1 MNDAGTP
8 PWEEVTEEYTRRLVA
23 ISSVSPGP
31 GEIEAAKEAL
41 AIMRE
46 DGLEHEYQESGL
58 EALIGDPHGR
68 SIAYALVRGSTPR
81 TFVVL
86 GHLDTVGTSD
96 YRTLEAHA
104 LSPDDLESRFDELS
118 LLAPDV
124 VGFEPKDWMYGRG
137 AADMKSGVAAMLAVT
152 RHLARRN
159 RAAPLPFSVVCIAT
173 VDEENESAGVIQ
185 AVRLLTEL
193 RDRHRL
199 DFVGAINT
207 DYVSE
212 RFAGDTARPVYA
224 GTVGKLLPSF
234 LAIGAPGHAGAPFDG
249 LDANLVLAEL
259 VRDISLDPGL
269 ADIAEG
275 VAPGPPVTLRAGDL
289 KARYDTQ
296 LALSAQLAVN
306 LVTVSVTPGVVL
318 EQLRQ
323 VATLSLRRV
332 ESRVL
337 AAEFAWRKRAG
348 LGPRRRPAAQGDAH
362 TYSEV
367 ARKVEEAHGREALES
382 ALEEARAGFTDS
394 MDSRRRCLA
403 LVEAAWRMSGLPSP
417 AVVVYFAP
425 PYYPHL
431 APRPS
436 PLLDALRTVVAAH
449 PELDLVY
456 EPYFPLLS
464 DLSYLGHQAGAGI
477 EDLVANMP
485 IWPLGYSL
493 PLDGTRAL
501 DMPVINIGP
510 YGFGVH
516 QAGERVHRAYS
527 FGAVPQ
533 LILETMERAAS

>member
-1 MNDAGTP
+1 MDDVGDP
-8 PWEEVTEEYTRRLVA
+8 RWVEITEEFTRRLVA

-31 GEIEAAKEAL
+31 GEIEAARQAL
-41 AIMRE
+41 AILRE
-46 DGLEHEYQESGL
+46 GGLEHDYAESGL
-58 EALIGDPHGR
+58 QALIGDPHGR
-68 SIAYALVRGSTPR
+68 SIAYGLVRGSSPR
-81 TFVVL
+81 TFVIL
-86 GHLDTVGTSD
+86 GHLDTVGTAD
-96 YRTLEAHA
+96 YRTLEPSA
-104 LSPDDLESRFDELS
+104 LSPDDLEARFEELCS
-118 LLAPDV
+118 LAPEII
-124 VGFEPKDWMYGRG
+124 GFYPRDWMYGRG

-159 RAAPLPFSVVCIAT
+159 RATACPFSVVCIAT

-193 RDRHRL
+193 RERHGL
-199 DFVGAINT
+199 EFVGAINT

-234 LAIGAPGHAGAPFDG
+234 LAVGAPGHAGSPFDG
-249 LDANLVLAEL
+249 LDANLILAEL
-259 VRDISLDPGL
+259 VRDISLNPDL

-275 VAPGPPVTLRAGDL
+275 LAAGPPVSLRAGDL
-289 KARYDTQ
+289 KERYDTQ

-306 LVTVSVTPGVVL
+306 LVTVSATPGLVL
-318 EQLRQ
+318 EQFRQ
-323 VATLSLRRV
+323 AATLSLQRV
-332 ESRVL
+332 EGRAL
-337 AAEFAWRKRAG
+337 AAEAAWRKRAG
-348 LGPRRRPAAQGDAH
+348 LGTKSPRVTRGSVH
-362 TYSEV
+362 TFAEV
-367 ARKVEEAHGREALES
+367 ARKVEATQGHDALES
-382 ALEEARAGFTDS
+382 ALAEARAGFTES

-403 LVEAAWRMSGLPSP
+403 LVEATWRMSGLAGP

-436 PLLDALRTVVAAH
+436 PLLDALRAVVAAH

-464 DLSYLGHQAGAGI
+464 DLSYLGHQDGAGI

-485 IWPLGYSL
+485 IWPSGYSL

-501 DMPVINIGP
+501 DMPVVNIGP

-527 FGAVPQ
+527 FGVVPG
-533 LILETMERAAS
+533 LILETMERAVS